1 MIEKIIKTPT
11 IKNSDITLLAA
22 RLRLDL
28 SILPLARCPPAFVML
43 FLDTKLS
50 KPGYRSFRPFIGFRV
65 LIMPPPLMVILNI
78 DMCKPN
84 IDTGISAR
92 SAM

>member
-1 MIEKIIKTPT
+1 
-11 IKNSDITLLAA
+11 
-22 RLRLDL
+22 
-28 SILPLARCPPAFVML
+28 ML
-43 FLDTKLS
+43 FLDTKSS

-92 SAM
+92 SAIKNCQPVILSLIRIQPDSNSL